1 MAAETI
7 RNVKINKRDK
17 YDTFTQVDTVA
28 LGIAAG
34 KLKLVGLRLY
44 TYLVSNKN
52 GYNFSL
58 SPLAYRR
65 WYGVDYFNE
74 DTGALDSN
82 KRSGVNKAIRDGIA
96 DLIAAGYM
104 KEVATNNFEFYECGE
119 QSVSQSTVSSPENNS
134 FPKKQLVLQ
143 WSLIFR
149 KQFVSQRT
157 VCFL

>member
-7 RNVKINKRDK
+7 KNVKINKRDK

-58 SPLAYRR
+58 SPLAYGR
-65 WYGVDYFNE
+65 WYGVNYFNE

-134 FPKKQLVLQ
+134 FPEEQLVSQ
-143 WSLIFR
+143 ET
-149 KQFVSQRT
+149 VSSPM
-157 VCFL
+157 VFNF

>member
-1 MAAETI
+1 MATETI

-58 SPLAYRR
+58 SPLAYGR

-104 KEVATNNFEFYECGE
+104 KEVATNNYEFYECGE
-119 QSVSQSTVSSPENNS
+119 QSVSQSTVSSLENKQYSENNS
-134 FPKKQLVLQ
+134 FPEEQLVSQ
-143 WSLIFR
+143 ET
-149 KQFVSQRT
+149 VSSPM
-157 VCFL
+157 VFNF

>member
-52 GYNFSL
+52 G
-58 SPLAYRR
+58 
-65 WYGVDYFNE
+65 
-74 DTGALDSN
+74 
-82 KRSGVNKAIRDGIA
+82 
-96 DLIAAGYM
+96 
-104 KEVATNNFEFYECGE
+104 
-119 QSVSQSTVSSPENNS
+119 
-134 FPKKQLVLQ
+134 
-143 WSLIFR
+143 
-149 KQFVSQRT
+149 
-157 VCFL
+157 

>member
-17 YDTFTQVDTVA
+17 YDTVA

-44 TYLVSNKN
+44 TNKN

-58 SPLAYRR
+58 SPLAYGR

-82 KRSGVNKAIRDGIA
+82 KRSGVNKAIRDGI
-96 DLIAAGYM
+96 
-104 KEVATNNFEFYECGE
+104 YERSG
-119 QSVSQSTVSSPENNS
+119 N
-134 FPKKQLVLQ
+134 
-143 WSLIFR
+143 
-149 KQFVSQRT
+149 
-157 VCFL
+157 

>member
-52 GYNFSL
+52 GYNIIVCNFADML
-58 SPLAYRR
+58 G
-65 WYGVDYFNE
+65 GVIE
-74 DTGALDSN
+74 
-82 KRSGVNKAIRDGIA
+82 
-96 DLIAAGYM
+96 
-104 KEVATNNFEFYECGE
+104 
-119 QSVSQSTVSSPENNS
+119 
-134 FPKKQLVLQ
+134 
-143 WSLIFR
+143 
-149 KQFVSQRT
+149 
-157 VCFL
+157 